1 MSTRISDRRLDA
13 LPAALIAPGLLL
25 AACSAQPQ
33 QTGNTVAQARAD
45 QPDAAEHSE
54 RIFCARGAAPLA
66 RRCTVDQAQTSRGL
80 VLTLRAE
87 DGGFHRLL
95 VTRDGRGVV
104 AADGAEPA
112 TVTVRGADGIDVA
125 IGADRYQLPATVKR

>member
-1 MSTRISDRRLDA
+1 MSTRISDRRVVA
-13 LPAALIAPGLLL
+13 LLMPGLVL
-25 AACSAQPQ
+25 AACSGAPQ
-33 QTGNTVAQARAD
+33 QSGNSQALAQGTTDQRHPVEDHAR
-45 QPDAAEHSE
+45 
-54 RIFCARGAAPLA
+54 ILCARGAAPLA
-66 RRCTVDQAQTSRGL
+66 RRCTIDQAQTSRGL
-80 VLTLRAE
+80 ILTLRAE

-112 TVTVRGADGIDVA
+112 TVTIRGADGIDVA

>member
-1 MSTRISDRRLDA
+1 M
-13 LPAALIAPGLLL
+13 PGLVL
-25 AACSAQPQ
+25 AACSGSPQ
-33 QTGNTVAQARAD
+33 QTGNSQALVQGTTDRRH
-45 QPDAAEHSE
+45 AAGDDTS
-54 RIFCARGAAPLA
+54 ILCARGAAPLA
-66 RRCTVDQAQTSRGL
+66 RRCTIDQAQTSRGL